1 MLAARAIYIW
11 LRYIATIVGSQC
23 HLAGTSRLMF
33 WKCQGGRA
41 GGSLLFY
48 FYGIDIEKRRI
59 SSESKLE

>member
-41 GGSLLFY
+41 GGPLLFS
-48 FYGIDIEKRRI
+48 GIDIEKRRI